1 MTRLNSKEETVM
13 QILWRMKRAFTK
25 EILAEMP
32 EPKPPITTLSSIVKK
47 LQKEGM
53 IGFEAFGRTHRYFPI
68 LQKEEYRKSAF
79 QRLMKNYFS
88 NSPEQLLSFFVEE
101 EKLEEQDLDELLN
114 QIKAKSNEK

>member
-1 MTRLNSKEETVM
+1 M
-13 QILWRMKRAFTK
+13 
-25 EILAEMP
+25 
-32 EPKPPITTLSSIVKK
+32 KK

-79 QRLMKNYFS
+79 QRLLKNYFS